1 MSRLQVIKKRLASLL
16 DKSFQDP
23 TNALFFTPEQD
34 YGKNYGRI
42 DAVAD

>member
-16 DKSFQDP
+16 EKSFLDP
-23 TNALFFTPEQD
+23 TNEQFFTPEQD
-34 YGKNYGRI
+34 YGKNYERI